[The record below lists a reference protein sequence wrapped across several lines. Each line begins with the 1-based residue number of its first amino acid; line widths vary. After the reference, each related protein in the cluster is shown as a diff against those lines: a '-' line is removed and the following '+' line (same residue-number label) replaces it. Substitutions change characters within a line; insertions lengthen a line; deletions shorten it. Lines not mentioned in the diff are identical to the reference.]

1 MPDKK
6 PGKRTTASKNTGRKT
21 SGKSSQ
27 DSTSGAAA
35 KRTTTRKQ
43 TVRKTVRTTKT
54 TAKPSVA
61 ELQGQLEEKLAELT
75 ITNRQLKRKIFDL
88 YTIFEI
94 SRNFN
99 AVLDYEMLLDT
110 FIFTCL
116 GQIGAL
122 KGAIFLQREAH
133 SDRLYPIK
141 YKGSGSLP
149 ADEDFFSASSPLADY
164 LTRLNRPVPT
174 RELMS
179 DISSDD
185 ERRILK
191 NFEPGIVVPLIYQ
204 TRLTGIFAM
213 SEKVSGRDFQLDDLE
228 FLSILGNQIAVAIE
242 NARLYQGEK
251 QAIQQLRAAQQ
262 QLLQTER
269 LAALGEMS
277 AKVAHE
283 VNNPLGIIKNYIL
296 LIKRACQ
303 KNEQADNFVGIVSE
317 EIDRIARIVKQ
328 LLDFHRPT
336 GLAVQTVNIVKLLD
350 DVLKLMDRQLASH
363 DIRIIRRYGDEIPEI
378 TAAPEGLKQV
388 FLNLIINA
396 RDAMPNG
403 GMLTVG
409 LEADNNKVILTFSDT
424 GTGISP
430 EHIPHIFE
438 PFFTTKDSG
447 EGTGL
452 GLSVCYGIIKNHGG
466 TISFRNLEPG
476 GCFTIELPAGEGK

>member
-1 MPDKK
+1 MSETPKK
-6 PGKRTTASKNTGRKT
+6 KRSRKRPA
-21 SGKSSQ
+21 KK
-27 DSTSGAAA
+27 AAT
-35 KRTTTRKQ
+35 KRR
-43 TVRKTVRTTKT
+43 
-54 TAKPSVA
+54 TAKPDSRVVKAERKKAESASVE
-61 ELQGQLEEKLAELT
+61 ELKDQLEEKLVELT
-75 ITNRQLKRKIFDL
+75 QTNRQLKRKIFDL

-133 SDRLYPIK
+133 GERLYPIK
-141 YKGSGSLP
+141 SKGSGKLP
-149 ADEDFFSASSPLADY
+149 QDDDHFNAKSPLADY

-174 RELMS
+174 RELIS
-179 DISSDD
+179 DISSSE
-185 ERRILK
+185 ERKLLK
-191 NFEPGIVVPLIYQ
+191 MFEPGIVVPLIYQ

-213 SEKVSGRDFQLDDLE
+213 SEKVSGREFQLDDLE

-242 NARLYQGEK
+242 NARLYQGERD
-251 QAIQQLRAAQQ
+251 AIQQLRAAQQ

-283 VNNPLGIIKNYIL
+283 VNNPLGIIKNYVL
-296 LIKRACQ
+296 LINRACRD
-303 KNEQADNFVGIVSE
+303 NEQARGFVDIVSE

-336 GLAVQTVNIVKLLD
+336 GMALQQVDVVQLVD
-350 DVLKLMDRQLASH
+350 DVLKLMERQLGSH
-363 DIRIIRRYGDEIPEI
+363 EIHVFREYADGVPQLR
-378 TAAPEGLKQV
+378 AAPEGLKQV

-403 GMLTVG
+403 GKLMVRVAEENG
-409 LEADNNKVILTFSDT
+409 RVRIRFADT
-424 GTGISP
+424 GTGIAP

-466 TISFRNLEPG
+466 SITFRNLEPG
-476 GCFTIELPAGEGK
+476 GEFSIDLPAGDTKTEYDG